1 MMKLVV
7 ELVEHVIVVPLL
19 QQIMVVQV
27 VEVLQMLFQVLL
39 EHTLAVEVVD
49 LLDC

>member
-1 MMKLVV
+1 MMKVVV
-7 ELVEHVIVVPLL
+7 EVVEHVLVVPML

-27 VEVLQMLFQVLL
+27 VEVLQMLSQVLL
-39 EHTLAVEVVD
+39 EHTLAVEVVE